1 LISRY
6 LPRSSPV
13 WCPSGPTSVN
23 EYVPRTYARSPRPSI
38 SIGVSV
44 KSAMGGNA
52 ASQARIAG
60 RPSVMPPLGG
70 INRASSLNSSAVA
83 ESWRARW
90 CATKLSVDARID
102 TRSASLRSGG
112 ATLQAANTTIRQGT
126 MARISAPFFP
136 DHGPNVLRHLSTDLL
151 GVGELHFV
159 FAPPLRRHVRAE
171 VGRRHQLEH
180 AAGVTERI

>member
-1 LISRY
+1 
-6 LPRSSPV
+6 
-13 WCPSGPTSVN
+13 
-23 EYVPRTYARSPRPSI
+23 
-38 SIGVSV
+38 
-44 KSAMGGNA
+44 MGGNA

-112 ATLQAANTTIRQGT
+112 ATLQAANSTIRQGT
-126 MARISAPFFP
+126 MARISAPFLP
-136 DHGPNVLRHLSTDLL
+136 DHGLDVPGQLGAGLLRF
-151 GVGELHFV
+151 GELHLV
-159 FAPPLRRHVRAE
+159 LDPPLGRHVRAE
-171 VGRRHQLEH
+171 VRRRH
-180 AAGVTERI
+180 